1 MKIENLIYRLFVQ
14 SNRNFCRTIIPD
26 IISNFKGWPWQI
38 AIVENGKTICGGVLI
53 SQTKILTAA
62 HCIVHKDIFVV
73 LNDYHSEIEDY
84 NEKIIKPTSVE
95 IHPKFSRSK
104 VVQHDLAIIRF
115 MVR

>member
-1 MKIENLIYRLFVQ
+1 MPLRNVQLILMFL
-14 SNRNFCRTIIPD
+14 
-26 IISNFKGWPWQI
+26 
-38 AIVENGKTICGGVLI
+38 VEIDNHK
-53 SQTKILTAA
+53 
-62 HCIVHKDIFVV
+62 KDIFIV

-115 MVR
+115 LVRIISSKLANLRPLKSLSSFYTNYSQNRNSPDLWNQFVLIQSWIEKK

>member
-1 MKIENLIYRLFVQ
+1 M
-14 SNRNFCRTIIPD
+14 
-26 IISNFKGWPWQI
+26 
-38 AIVENGKTICGGVLI
+38 
-53 SQTKILTAA
+53 
-62 HCIVHKDIFVV
+62 KDIFIV

-115 MVR
+115 MVRTRLKPYADTIYKLL

>member
-1 MKIENLIYRLFVQ
+1 MPLRNVQLILMFL
-14 SNRNFCRTIIPD
+14 
-26 IISNFKGWPWQI
+26 
-38 AIVENGKTICGGVLI
+38 VEIDNHK
-53 SQTKILTAA
+53 
-62 HCIVHKDIFVV
+62 KDIFIV

-115 MVR
+115 LVRAVTPKLANLRPLKSLSNHPFLHYL